1 MKSMGLDAGLGA
13 GDRAE
18 IEGLL
23 PKIVGSE
30 QFARATKASEFLTFV
45 VGEALA
51 GRGQKLNAFLVAQE
65 VYSRGNDFDPNDD
78 RVVSQGARDVRNRLR
93 EYYDGEGRS
102 DPWRIDLPKGTFAP
116 EFTRQ
121 SVPDPAI
128 RSTEESL
135 HVARQAPRPRRIPK
149 ALILGAAALALVL
162 LGLVLAR
169 LIDSTIRIT
178 SPADGATVGPVG
190 YVTGSGWHPEL
201 NNYLVVEPVDGSGRR
216 WIEARIAS
224 ENWTR
229 SAYFGQVDTPS
240 GMQFRVYLLSTK
252 SDLPIG
258 ELTREPENPQ
268 ESAAVTVTLR
278 K

>member
-1 MKSMGLDAGLGA
+1 MKSMGLDASLGA
-13 GDRAE
+13 GEKAE
-18 IEGLL
+18 IEGQLS
-23 PKIVGSE
+23 KIVGSE
-30 QFARATKASEFLTFV
+30 QFARATKASEFLKFV
-45 VGEALA
+45 VGEVLA
-51 GRGQKLNAFLVAQE
+51 GRGSQLNAFLVAQE

-121 SVPDPAI
+121 AGPAPSTTSPAPQPI
-128 RSTEESL
+128 RTG
-135 HVARQAPRPRRIPK
+135 QASRPRWIPK
-149 ALILGAAALALVL
+149 ALIAGAGAVALVML
-162 LGLVLAR
+162 WLAFTRLG
-169 LIDSTIRIT
+169 DSTIRIT
-178 SPADGATVGPVG
+178 EPSRYRGGGAGG
-190 YVTGSGWHPEL
+190 YVTGNGWRPRIEQL
-201 NNYLVVEPVDGSGRR
+201 LDCGAGRR
-216 WIEARIAS
+216 KRSAMDRS
-224 ENWTR
+224 PDRLKNWTR